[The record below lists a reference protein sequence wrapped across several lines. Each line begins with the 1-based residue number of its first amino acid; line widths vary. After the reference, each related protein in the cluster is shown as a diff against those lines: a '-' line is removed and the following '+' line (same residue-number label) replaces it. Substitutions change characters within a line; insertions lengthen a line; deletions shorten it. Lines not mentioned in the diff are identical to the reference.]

1 MKKSLKI
8 LAFIMAVI
16 MMFSLVGC
24 SSSTR
29 TVDDIKKDGKLVIGL
44 ESGFAPFEF
53 AEGDQ
58 IVGIDV
64 EIAQYIADKWGV
76 ELEIQDVPFDTALAS
91 VSNGNVDLGLSGISK
106 DPERDKNM
114 DFSDPYFV
122 SNQVIVVA
130 ADSSIASKDDL
141 QGKKLGAQ
149 AGTTG
154 EKMAA
159 NEVGEANVTSY
170 DKYSVAIEELKNGQI
185 DAIIMDAYPAQS
197 AVSANDGAIKMLDE
211 PLGNDEYCI
220 AVAEG
225 SKMVDELN
233 EIIAEIKSN
242 GKLDEFIAKYEDML

>member
-1 MKKSLKI
+1 MCI
-8 LAFIMAVI
+8 
-16 MMFSLVGC
+16 
-24 SSSTR
+24 
-29 TVDDIKKDGKLVIGL
+29 
-44 ESGFAPFEF
+44 
-53 AEGDQ
+53 
-58 IVGIDV
+58 
-64 EIAQYIADKWGV
+64 
-76 ELEIQDVPFDTALAS
+76 
-91 VSNGNVDLGLSGISK
+91 
-106 DPERDKNM
+106 RD
-114 DFSDPYFV
+114 S
-122 SNQVIVVA
+122 
-130 ADSSIASKDDL
+130 SSIASKDDL